1 MQEAIMD
8 TAVIGAYV
16 QSYFHGAAVRVQETT
31 EGIMLTPVKEAAALG
46 EAEDK
51 RISGLEEAVEAEYD
65 SYELGKDVFGK
76 YGSGR
81 SDLSVNYKTLLKDM
95 IRAKHRSD

>member
-8 TAVIGAYV
+8 TAVTE
-16 QSYFHGAAVRVQETT
+16 AAV
-31 EGIMLTPVKEAAALG
+31 LS

-51 RISGLEEAVEAEYD
+51 RISGPEKDATAVEAEYD

-81 SDLSVNYKTLLKDM
+81 SDLSVNYKALLKDK

>member
-31 EGIMLTPVKEAAALG
+31 EGIMLTPV
-46 EAEDK
+46 
-51 RISGLEEAVEAEYD
+51 EEAVEAEYD